1 VEGLILNW
9 HKLYD
14 PVTAFI
20 LKSPLHGL
28 LDRNLML
35 VTVTGRKSGKHYTT
49 PVNYLIDGDTLLTV
63 SLRSRTWWRNLR
75 NGGPIEVRLKG
86 RSVSARG
93 EVCADDNGVTQNLKH
108 YLELA
113 PNIAR
118 YMGVQLRPDGQLNCD
133 DIAKAARERVM
144 VQVHLNGGL
153 DAHNN

>member
-1 VEGLILNW
+1 MNW

-35 VTVTGRKSGKHYTT
+35 VTVTGRKSGTHYTT
-49 PVNYLIDGDTLLTV
+49 PVNYLIDGETLLTV

-75 NGGPIEVRLKG
+75 SGGPIEVRLKG

-93 EVCADDNGVTQNLKH
+93 EVCAEDDSVTQNLKH

-133 DIAKAARERVM
+133 DIAKAARDRVM

-153 DAHNN
+153 DASNN

>member
-1 VEGLILNW
+1 MNW

-14 PVTAFI
+14 PFTAFI

-75 NGGPIEVRLKG
+75 GGGPIEVRLKG
-86 RSVSARG
+86 ATLKGRA
-93 EVCADDNGVTQNLKH
+93 EACADDAGVTQNLQH
-108 YLELA
+108 YLELV
-113 PNIAR
+113 PQIAK
-118 YMGVQLRPDGQLNCD
+118 YMGVQLEQNGKPNYE
-133 DIAKAARERVM
+133 DIARAAKDRVM
-144 VQVHLNGGL
+144 VRVHLNHGGL
-153 DAHNN
+153 DARND